1 MPLLEKLEGTLLL
14 TCYLRAIGMK
24 IGKRVVLGRGFSQV
38 VDPDMIEIGDEAT
51 VNAKFQAHTFED
63 RVLKID
69 RVIIGRGAT
78 MGSATVPLYGANI
91 GERTHVAEHS
101 VIMKREHLSP
111 GLKYEGAPTRSRN
124 Q

>member
-1 MPLLEKLEGTLLL
+1 
-14 TCYLRAIGMK
+14 
-24 IGKRVVLGRGFSQV
+24 
-38 VDPDMIEIGDEAT
+38 
-51 VNAKFQAHTFED
+51 
-63 RVLKID
+63 VLKID

-78 MGSATVPLYGANI
+78 LGSATVPLYGANI
-91 GERTHVAEHS
+91 GERTHVSEHS